1 MHAVRIEK
9 GAAAKAKLEAQIKTL
24 QEEVATIDAGQ
35 SEATALRQ
43 SENKESR
50 RTDRE
55 GLEKVS
61 EKQILIMSHG
71 SQQLYIAG
79 SVMSQQ
85 QLRTERLGH
94 DYRLVLAL
102 WPPQHS
108 CNHSDMFE
116 APRARTFCE
125 TQAPRYVKASAEY
138 KQSADA
144 VAAAIQT
151 LQESAAAHLGHA
163 GLEAGGS
170 QHKQESHGWLTR
182 ASDTF

>member
-1 MHAVRIEK
+1 MSLAR
-9 GAAAKAKLEAQIKTL
+9 LEEPSQPR
-24 QEEVATIDAGQ
+24 QVATIDAGA

-50 RTDRE
+50 KTRE
-55 GLEKVS
+55 RQGGEHELSTCWRRCVPRRGPCWPPS
-61 EKQILIMSHG
+61 SFAHG
-71 SQQLYIAG
+71 S
-79 SVMSQQ
+79 V
-85 QLRTERLGH
+85 
-94 DYRLVLAL
+94 AL
-102 WPPQHS
+102 PPS
-108 CNHSDMFE
+108 
-116 APRARTFCE
+116 R
-125 TQAPRYVKASAEY
+125 RYVKASAEY

-144 VAAAIQT
+144 VASAIQT